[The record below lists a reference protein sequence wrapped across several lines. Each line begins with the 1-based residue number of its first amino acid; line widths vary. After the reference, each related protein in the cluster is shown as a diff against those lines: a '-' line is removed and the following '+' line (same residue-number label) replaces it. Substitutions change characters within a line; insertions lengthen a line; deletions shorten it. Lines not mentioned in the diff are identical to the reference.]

1 MIWKQASEHGEQAA
15 LFDWWN
21 LAQNGRPWAMLL
33 FAVPNGGKRP
43 RGEAG
48 KLKAEGTRPGV
59 PDICLAWPSGGY
71 HGLWLEMKAAKGRP
85 TAAQKEM
92 LRLLADAGYAACVA
106 YGCDQAM
113 EIIEKYLA
121 GEAIPLN
128 V

>member
-1 MIWKQASEHGEQAA
+1 MIWKQADEHGEQAA

-21 LAQNGRPWAMLL
+21 LAQNGRPWGMLL

-106 YGCDQAM
+106 YGCGQAM